1 MFALADVIPG
11 FAANSWVEMDL
22 ITLLVGL
29 NSVGF
34 CVLTWTLCTIAD
46 LQIKSQARLTGVRSN
61 DTYSDTQLEYK
72 PSGFFL

>member
-1 MFALADVIPG
+1 MFALADVMPG
-11 FAANSWVEMDL
+11 FAASSWVEMDL

-46 LQIKSQARLTGVRSN
+46 LQIKFQNRSTGARMNESFK
-61 DTYSDTQLEYK
+61 DTQL
-72 PSGFFL
+72 